1 MFLKTK
7 QRKNCFSLL
16 ISLVLQTKNDV
27 MYKTV
32 TVNYEPETTPE
43 EIKDLMQR
51 SNEEEMDASPSVIP
65 PPDIVAFNEQ
75 RSCADIYRMY
85 QKGQIEISP
94 DFQRGEVWRNSAQT
108 LFIDS
113 LMKQLPIPSM
123 CISLDISSQKR
134 MVIDGLQRISS
145 IIKFLDEKKDWKLS
159 KSDDV
164 DLRISGK
171 KVSEIKIENPNLVA
185 ILENV
190 TIPITVIRCDYSNQ
204 EHMKYLFQIFYRLN
218 SGGNKLYNQEIRN
231 CIFQGPFNSLLKELA
246 RTPEWYNFANTDQQ
260 KVDKARFNN
269 EERILRFFAF
279 YYSYANYRGKLS
291 AFLNSYM
298 DRNKNSDD
306 DRIEQFKSLFIS
318 TLKIANQLNARF
330 DSKNIAEAV
339 MIGIASNIESLQNI
353 DVNTLNTMC
362 ANLHN
367 EPLFAP
373 EEMKEG
379 LSSEEKVKG
388 RIESAINVFSHG

>member
-1 MFLKTK
+1 
-7 QRKNCFSLL
+7 
-16 ISLVLQTKNDV
+16 

-246 RTPEWYNFANTDQQ
+246 RTPEWYNFAKTDQQ

-279 YYSYANYRGKLS
+279 YYSYDNYRGKLS

-318 TLKIANQLNARF
+318 TLKIANQLNTRF

-339 MIGIASNIESLQNI
+339 MIGIAFNIESLQNI

>member
-1 MFLKTK
+1 MNQPLTL
-7 QRKNCFSLL
+7 N
-16 ISLVLQTKNDV
+16 I
-27 MYKTV
+27 
-32 TVNYEPETTPE
+32 EPETTSE
-43 EIKDLMQR
+43 EIQDMIVRTK
-51 SNEEEMDASPSVIP
+51 EEELDASPSVMP

-75 RSCADIYRMY
+75 RSCADIFRMY
-85 QKGQIEISP
+85 RKNQINISP
-94 DFQRGEVWRNSAQT
+94 DFQRGEVWKNSAQT

-123 CISLDISSQKR
+123 CISLDMSTQKR

-145 IIKFLDEKKDWKLS
+145 IIKFLDEQNDWKLS

-164 DLRISGK
+164 DPRISNK
-171 KVSEIKIENPNLVA
+171 KVSEIKKENPNLVE

-190 TIPITVIRCDYSNQ
+190 TIPITVLRCDYDNQ

-231 CIFQGPFNSLLKELA
+231 CIFQGPFNDLLKELA
-246 RTPEWYNFANTDQQ
+246 RTQEWYKFANTDQK
-260 KVDKARFNN
+260 KVEKARFNN

-279 YYSYANYRGKLS
+279 YQSYSNYKGKLA
-291 AFLNSYM
+291 AFLNAYM
-298 DRNKNSDD
+298 DETKDAKDD
-306 DRIEQFKSLFIS
+306 KIESLKDIFKR
-318 TLKIANQLNARF
+318 TLNIANKLGGKF

-339 MIGIASNIESLQNI
+339 MIGIAHNIE
-353 DVNTLNTMC
+353 TLTNKDSKVLKKMYEE
-362 ANLHN
+362 LLK
-367 EPLFAP
+367 EPKFKP

-388 RIESAINVFSHG
+388 RIDSAIKAFSRG

>member
-1 MFLKTK
+1 MNQQLTL
-7 QRKNCFSLL
+7 NIES
-16 ISLVLQTKNDV
+16 
-27 MYKTV
+27 
-32 TVNYEPETTPE
+32 ETTPE
-43 EIKDLMQR
+43 DIQEMIQR
-51 SNEEEMDASPSVIP
+51 TNEEELDSSPSVMP

-75 RSCADIYRMY
+75 RSCADIFRMY
-85 QKGQIEISP
+85 QTKQIEMSP

-145 IIKFLDEKKDWKLS
+145 IIKFLDTQKDWKLS
-159 KSDDV
+159 KNDDV
-164 DLRISGK
+164 DPRISNK
-171 KVSEIKIENPNLVA
+171 KVSEIRMKSPNLVE

-190 TIPITVIRCDYSNQ
+190 TIPITILRCDYSNQ

-231 CIFQGPFNSLLKELA
+231 CIFQGSFNSLLKKMA
-246 RTPEWYNFANTDQQ
+246 RTPEWYDFANTDYK
-260 KVDKARFNN
+260 KVEKARFNN

-279 YYSYANYRGKLS
+279 YHSLSNYKGKLA

-298 DRNKNSDD
+298 DENKKSDSNK
-306 DRIEQFKSLFIS
+306 IEYFEKPFIR
-318 TLKIANQLNARF
+318 TLKITNKLSRRF
-330 DSKNIAEAV
+330 DSKNVAEAI
-339 MIGIASNIESLQNI
+339 MIGIASNIK
-353 DVNTLNTMC
+353 TLINKDSEALDQMC
-362 ANLHN
+362 ENLLKL
-367 EPLFAP
+367 PIFTS

-379 LSSEEKVKG
+379 LASEEKVKS
-388 RIESAINVFSHG
+388 RINSAIKAFSYG